1 MGTQPESLSQ
11 NEETGNQ
18 DNPGGLAGRLKEHTA
33 VMFGT
38 IAVLVA
44 AFEVPLILNIKRLPP
59 LFPPEIAFSPV
70 LSAFRYFLPLAG
82 LLPALAG
89 WSRWRI
95 LKRAEEGGEISA
107 SAAELCYSLIA
118 RMLFV
123 TYLVLLIFANV
134 LERPRM

>member
-11 NEETGNQ
+11 RGEPRKEGV
-18 DNPGGLAGRLKEHTA
+18 PGGLNRNVMEHGM
-33 VMFGT
+33 VMFVT
-38 IAVLVA
+38 VAVLVA
-44 AFEVPLILNIKRLPP
+44 GFEVPLILNIKRLPP
-59 LFPPEIAFSPV
+59 MFPGEIAFSPV
-70 LSAFRYFLPLAG
+70 FSMLRYFLPLAG

-95 LKRAEEGGEISA
+95 LKRAEDSGEISA

-123 TYLVLLIFANV
+123 TYLVLMIFANV